1 MRLAILT
8 GGGDCPGLNNVIRA
22 VLFQAIKKYGDEVF
36 GYLYGWKGPVNN
48 LIKLLTLSD
57 AEGIFNLG
65 GTIIKSSRTNPYK
78 IEGGPQKVIDNLK
91 LNKIDALIAVGGED
105 TCGVADKLFKDFKAQ
120 VICVPKTIDNDLNAT
135 DQTFGFDTAISI
147 VCDALDRLHTTA
159 KSHDRVL
166 VLEVMG
172 RHAGWIATMGGIA
185 GAADYILIPEEDF
198 DINKV
203 IDAIKKRKNEAG
215 YAIIVVAEG
224 AKFASGEI
232 LKDEAKDAF
241 GHVKL
246 GGIGER
252 VAKLIEEKTGFETR
266 STTLGH
272 IQRGG
277 SPTAF
282 DRVLG
287 TRYGL
292 AAVDLAHQKKFGR
305 MVSLQGTKI
314 TDVDIKEAIGT
325 LRTID
330 KELYEQT
337 KVFFGEN
344 IETLHATSLHS
355 K

>member
-1 MRLAILT
+1 MKLAILT

-22 VLFQAIKKYGDEVF
+22 VLFQAIKKYGDEVL
-36 GYLYGWKGPVNN
+36 GYLYGWKGPINN
-48 LIKLLTLSD
+48 LIKPLILSD

-78 IEGGPQKVIDNLK
+78 VEGGVQKVIDNLK

-105 TCGVADKLFKDFKAQ
+105 TCGVADKLYRDFKAPI
-120 VICVPKTIDNDLNAT
+120 VCVPKTIDNDLNAT
-135 DQTFGFDTAISI
+135 DQTFGFDTTISI

-172 RHAGWIATMGGIA
+172 RHAGWIALMGGIA
-185 GAADYILIPEEDF
+185 GAADYILIPEENF

-203 IDAIKKRKNEAG
+203 ADAIKKRKKEAG
-215 YAIIVVAEG
+215 YAVLVVAEG
-224 AKFASGEI
+224 AKFTNEEI
-232 LKDEAKDAF
+232 LKDEEKDAF

-246 GGIGER
+246 GGIGDR
-252 VAKLIEEKTGFETR
+252 LAKALETKTGCETR
-266 STTLGH
+266 AMSLGH
-272 IQRGG
+272 VQRGG

-292 AAVDLAHQKKFGR
+292 AAVDLVHQKRFGR
-305 MVSLQGTKI
+305 MVSLQGNKI
-314 TDVDIKEAIGT
+314 TDVDLKDAVGT
-325 LRTID
+325 LKTVD
-330 KELYEQT
+330 KNFYEQL
-337 KVFFGEN
+337 KVFFGEQ
-344 IETLHATSLHS
+344 TKTVAGCL
-355 K
+355 

>member
-1 MRLAILT
+1 MRIAILT

-22 VLFQAIKKYGDEVF
+22 VLYQAVKKYEDEVF
-36 GYLYGWKGPVNN
+36 GYLYGWKGPIQN
-48 LIKLLTLSD
+48 LIKPLTLQD
-57 AEGIFNLG
+57 AEGIFNQG

-78 IEGGPQKVIDNLK
+78 VDHGPEKVIENLK

-105 TCGVADKLFKDFKAQ
+105 TCGVANKLWNDFKTPI
-120 VICVPKTIDNDLNAT
+120 ICVPKTIDNDLNAT
-135 DQTFGFDTAISI
+135 DQTFGFDTSISI

-185 GAADYILIPEEDF
+185 GAADYILVPEEDF
-198 DINKV
+198 NIDKV
-203 IDAIKKRKNEAG
+203 VDAIKKRKSEAG
-215 YAIIVVAEG
+215 YAILVVAEG
-224 AKFASGEI
+224 AKFASGEV
-232 LKDEAKDAF
+232 LKDLDKDAF

-246 GGIGER
+246 GGIGEKL
-252 VAKLIEEKTGFETR
+252 AKAIESKTGFETR

-287 TRYGL
+287 TRFGL
-292 AAVDLAHQKKFGR
+292 AAVDLAHKKQFGR
-305 MVSLQGTKI
+305 MVSLQGNKI
-314 TDVDIKEAIGT
+314 VDVDVKEAVGV
-325 LRTID
+325 LRTVD
-330 KELYEQT
+330 KELYEQV
-337 KVFFGEN
+337 KVFFGDE
-344 IETLHATSLHS
+344 IRSRACI
-355 K
+355 

>member
-22 VLFQAIKKYGDEVF
+22 VVIQAIKKYGDEVF
-36 GYLYGWKGPVNN
+36 GFLYGWKGPINN
-48 LIKLLTLSD
+48 LIKPLTLND
-57 AEGIFNLG
+57 VEGIFNQG

-78 IEGGPQKVIDNLK
+78 VEGGTQKVIDNLK

-105 TCGVADKLFKDFKAQ
+105 TCGVADKLWSDFKVP

-147 VCDALDRLHTTA
+147 VCDAMDRLHTTA

-172 RHAGWIATMGGIA
+172 RHAGWIAAMGGIA
-185 GAADYILIPEEDF
+185 GAADYILVPEEAF

-203 IDAIKKRKNEAG
+203 SDAIKIRKKEAG
-215 YAIIVVAEG
+215 YAVLVVAEG
-224 AKFASGEI
+224 AKFANEEI
-232 LKDEAKDAF
+232 LKDQEKDSF

-246 GGIGER
+246 GGIGDR
-252 VAKLIEEKTGFETR
+252 LAKALEEKTGFETR
-266 STTLGH
+266 AMSLGH
-272 IQRGG
+272 VQRGG
-277 SPTAF
+277 SPTAY

-292 AAVDLAHQKKFGR
+292 LAVELCHQNKFGR
-305 MVSLQGTKI
+305 MVALKGTEVI
-314 TDVDIKEAIGT
+314 DVNVRDAVGT
-325 LRTID
+325 LKTLD
-330 KELYEQT
+330 MKLYNQIR
-337 KVFFGEN
+337 VFFGDEAKN
-344 IETLHATSLHS
+344 LARV
-355 K
+355 

>member
-1 MRLAILT
+1 MRLGILT

-22 VLFQAIKKYGDEVF
+22 VLLQAIKKYGDEVF
-36 GYLYGWKGPVNN
+36 GYLYGWKGPINN
-48 LIKLLTLSD
+48 LIKPLTLLD
-57 AEGIFNLG
+57 AEGIFNQG

-78 IEGGPQKVIDNLK
+78 VEGGPQKVIDNLK
-91 LNKIDALIAVGGED
+91 LNKLDALIAIGGED
-105 TCGVADKLFKDFKAQ
+105 TCGVADKLVKDFKAPI
-120 VICVPKTIDNDLNAT
+120 ICVPKTIDNDLSAT

-185 GAADYILIPEEDF
+185 GAADYILVPEEDF
-198 DINKV
+198 DVNKV
-203 IDAIKKRKNEAG
+203 AEAIKVRKKEAG
-215 YAIIVVAEG
+215 YAIVVIAEG
-224 AKFASGEI
+224 AKFANEEI
-232 LKDEAKDAF
+232 LKDKELDAF

-246 GGIGER
+246 GGIGDR
-252 VAKLIEEKTGFETR
+252 LAKTLEEKTGFETR
-266 STTLGH
+266 AMSLGH
-272 IQRGG
+272 VQRGG

-292 AAVDLAHQKKFGR
+292 KAVDLVHEKKFGR
-305 MVSLQGTKI
+305 MVSLQGNKI
-314 TDVDIKEAIGT
+314 TDVDVRDAVGT
-325 LRTID
+325 LRTVD

-337 KVFFGEN
+337 RVFFGDE
-344 IETLHATSLHS
+344 IKQKT
-355 K
+355 KV